1 MRRRSIW
8 GIGSGGMES
17 RRLVI
22 VLTSLVAVLAATV
35 VVLAVDRSER
45 TSKSRIGSGHA
56 VSVLHKTGRFSVV
69 EVAGAAN
76 AVVRVG
82 PKTRVVVRG
91 DDNIVPLVRTEVSGG
106 RLVISER
113 GSYTTELPLTVT
125 VSTPTLTALR
135 LAGAGNVAV
144 YGVGARTFD
153 ASLDGA
159 GRFDLRGTAESLGLH
174 LGGAG
179 ILDARNLVAQ
189 TVQADVS
196 GTGTVHVTARRLLDA
211 RVSGAGSIVFY
222 GRPRRLLTNVSGTGT
237 VSGD

>member
-1 MRRRSIW
+1 MRRRSNW

-35 VVLAVDRSER
+35 VVLAVDRSESK
-45 TSKSRIGSGHA
+45 SKSRIGSGHA

-82 PKTRVVVRG
+82 AKTRVVVRG

-113 GSYTTELPLTVT
+113 GSYTT
-125 VSTPTLTALR
+125 
-135 LAGAGNVAV
+135 
-144 YGVGARTFD
+144 
-153 ASLDGA
+153 
-159 GRFDLRGTAESLGLH
+159 
-174 LGGAG
+174 
-179 ILDARNLVAQ
+179 
-189 TVQADVS
+189 
-196 GTGTVHVTARRLLDA
+196 
-211 RVSGAGSIVFY
+211 
-222 GRPRRLLTNVSGTGT
+222 
-237 VSGD
+237 